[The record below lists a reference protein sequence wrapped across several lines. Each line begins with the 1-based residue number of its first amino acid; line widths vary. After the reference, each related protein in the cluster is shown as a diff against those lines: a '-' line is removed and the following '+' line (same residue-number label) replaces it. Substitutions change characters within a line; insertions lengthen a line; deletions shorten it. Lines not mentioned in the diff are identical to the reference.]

1 MSPRSYVQVG
11 RAILLPILFAMIAA
25 PVAPAF
31 GQGCASV
38 LDDAKEQYTYGRFE
52 EAIALLSSCV
62 EDQNGDPSVRQ
73 EAYRVMGMAY
83 VAMSMEMEAKI
94 TIQNLLDLVPAYEPD
109 PENDRPGYVELVR
122 ELKRESDPNYVAP
135 GEQVE
140 GGGIPKKIIAGGV
153 AVVGAILYFLI
164 KKDDPDPVLM
174 LPDPP
179 VLPSK

>member
-1 MSPRSYVQVG
+1 
-11 RAILLPILFAMIAA
+11 MIAA

-62 EDQNGDPSVRQ
+62 EDQNGDPTVRQ
-73 EAYRVMGMAY
+73 EAYRVIGMAY

-94 TIQNLLDLVPAYEPD
+94 TIQNLLDLVPGYEPD

-122 ELKRESDPNYVAP
+122 ELKRESDPNYVAL
-135 GEQVE
+135 GEE
-140 GGGIPKKIIAGGV
+140 AEKGGGMFKWIAGGV
-153 AVVGAILYFLI
+153 VAVLAVVLLI
-164 KKDDPDPVLM
+164 GGDPLPEDPN

-179 VLPSK
+179 VLPGR